1 MARVLIVDDEEI
13 FRGQLEM
20 ALEPDGYEI
29 DTASNGRHAI
39 DIGTRF
45 RPDVVVTDW
54 MLRNHIHGLHVVETL
69 RAFNPGIRSILI
81 TGFASNDLRED
92 ANKMQVIDF
101 IEKPFNRDRIREA
114 VRHAIDTEPS
124 PPNVV
129 PPGIIEVDGAGMIL
143 FANPA
148 AEGMVGGASS
158 LDELFGP
165 DEAPDLDEAQEHWIA
180 ARPRGDE
187 SEVWHLRSQKPRV
200 RGSRLVALKR
210 RDDPHPMGETIIEM
224 LLDFTEAR
232 PSRWPFEGRIMVV
245 DDEILLRRL
254 FVSMLEAAGAG
265 CYGVESGTEAV
276 RLLRTD
282 DGVKYLIHDFD
293 MPNTD
298 VAASIAS
305 IREARPDV
313 TIIGTSGSYHKED
326 FARLGVEHFLQKP
339 WRVNDLVN
347 ALHGRI
353 GNCSECG
360 LALPLR
366 QPRSGEQAQH
376 WACAFCGTRYR
387 SVLDE
392 AFPSEIRAN
401 ARLEE

>member
-13 FRGQLEM
+13 FRGQLRM

-69 RAFNPGIRSILI
+69 RAFNPGTRSILI

-101 IEKPFNRDRIREA
+101 IEKPFNRDRIRKA
-114 VRHAIDTEPS
+114 VRQAMATEPS
-124 PPNVV
+124 PPNV
-129 PPGIIEVDGAGMIL
+129 PLPGVIEVDSAGAIL

-148 AEGMVGGASS
+148 AEKYVGEAKS
-158 LDELFGP
+158 LAELFGP
-165 DEAPDLDEAQEHWIA
+165 QEIPNLDEAQDHWIA
-180 ARPRGDE
+180 ARPRGE
-187 SEVWHLRSQKPRV
+187 AAEVWHLRSQKPRV
-200 RGSRLVALKR
+200 KGSRLIALKR
-210 RDDPHPMGETIIEM
+210 RDDPQTMGETIIEM
-224 LLDFTEAR
+224 LLDYSEAR
-232 PSRWPFEGRIMVV
+232 PSRWPFQGRVMVL

-265 CYGVESGTEAV
+265 CYGVESCSEAV
-276 RLLRTD
+276 RLLETD
-282 DGVKYLIHDFD
+282 EGVKYLIHDFD

-298 VAASIAS
+298 SAESIAR

-313 TIIGTSGSYHKED
+313 TIIGTSGSYRRED

-339 WRVNDLVN
+339 WRVNDLIN

-353 GNCSECG
+353 GNCTECG

-366 QPRSGEQAQH
+366 QPRPGEKALQ
-376 WACAFCGTRYR
+376 WACSFCGSPYR
-387 SVLDE
+387 AVFDDAL
-392 AFPSEIRAN
+392 PKEIMEN